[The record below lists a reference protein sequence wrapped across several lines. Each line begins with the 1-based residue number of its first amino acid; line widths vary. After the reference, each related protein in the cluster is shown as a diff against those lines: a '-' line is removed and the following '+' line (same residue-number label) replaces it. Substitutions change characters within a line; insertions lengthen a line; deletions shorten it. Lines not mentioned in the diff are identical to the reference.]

1 VCGNFFVVH
10 KISYFQTSNIY
21 PMSNLTVAV
30 LAPPDYSKD
39 LGKKGTTSDITFY
52 NMKKGD
58 STVTLIEPTR
68 YPEKLSSLFYAISL
82 ADRIIMVVDEINAS
96 FGESVLMLQCAGK
109 TARFL
114 ILKNYIT
121 LDQIAP
127 LIKGTVV
134 EKYDVLADD
143 MVGLRENILNI
154 AVELTTH
161 HKTKTTASKGAVP
174 IDHHF
179 NVKGV
184 GIVVLGCVAQ
194 GVIKKHDTV
203 KVLPTEKTAQIRSI
217 QKHDDDAEYAETG
230 DRVGLALK
238 NLDADELDRGYVLTN
253 DPAIKFSTI
262 ISGKAELVKYWP
274 SPLKEGMVIY
284 AGHWMQFMP
293 TRLEKV
299 SFGSDWRIPEI
310 TLSMEKALIYP
321 PGARIVLHYLEGGK
335 LRVVGS
341 LILT

>member
-1 VCGNFFVVH
+1 M
-10 KISYFQTSNIY
+10 SNI
-21 PMSNLTVAV
+21 TVAV
-30 LAPPDYSKD
+30 LAPPDYARD

-58 STVTLIEPTR
+58 ATVTLIEPTR
-68 YPEKLSSLFYAISL
+68 YPEKLSSLFYAVSL
-82 ADRIIMVVDEINAS
+82 ADRIILVVDEINAS

-109 TARFL
+109 SSGFL

-121 LDQIAP
+121 IDQIAP
-127 LIKGTVV
+127 LIKGTVLEHYQV
-134 EKYDVLADD
+134 MDEDI
-143 MVGLRENILNI
+143 VGLREKILEI
-154 AVELTTH
+154 AVKLTAH
-161 HKTKTTASKGAVP
+161 HKTKSTGGNGAVP

-194 GVIKKHDTV
+194 GVIKKHDTL

-217 QKHDDDAEYAETG
+217 QKHDDDADYAETG

-238 NLDADELDRGYVLTN
+238 NLEADELDRGFVLTN
-253 DPAIKFSTI
+253 DPLIKYSTVI
-262 ISGKAELVKYWP
+262 TGKAQLVKFWP

-284 AGHWMQFMP
+284 AGHWMQFNP
-293 TRLEKV
+293 TRIENV
-299 SFGSDWRIPEI
+299 VVEGDWRMPVL

-341 LILT
+341 LTLS